1 MATKKFK
8 SNVSIQEK
16 LILSGETAQRAPVIN
31 ANGEIVSSTVTE
43 TELGHLT
50 GVTSGVQG
58 QLTAAQGDATQ
69 ALADASAADAKA
81 QGIIDAKGV
90 ANGYASLDAN
100 GTVPANQLPSYVDD
114 VLEFDDLASF
124 PGTGET
130 GKIYVAIDTGK
141 TYRWGGSVYAEIS
154 PSDVN
159 SVNGA
164 TGVVV
169 LDSGDLNHTQ
179 STPANWTVAD
189 SSTIAAHLDELAS
202 RTQSLEDAPAL
213 PAGDIAQT
221 NFNFVNN
228 QSSAADITGF
238 LFSSSSVRS
247 FVAEVS
253 IERGTTAEA
262 YIIQGINIDGSFS
275 ISQEAIG
282 DDVGVTLSIA
292 SSGQMQYISSD
303 SVDGGVIR
311 FRARSLTF

>member
-16 LILSGETAQRAPVIN
+16 LILSGETSQRAPIIN
-31 ANGEIVSSTVTE
+31 ANGEIVSSAITD
-43 TELGHLT
+43 TELGHLS

-69 ALADASAADAKA
+69 ALADAATADAKA
-81 QGIIDAKGV
+81 QGIIDAKGA

-100 GTVPANQLPSYVDD
+100 GLVPANQLPSYVDD
-114 VLEFDDLASF
+114 VLEFADLASF

-189 SSTIAAHLDELAS
+189 ASSIAAHLDELAS
-202 RTQSLEDAPAL
+202 RTEALESAPAL

-221 NFNFVNN
+221 SFNFVNN
-228 QSSAADITGF
+228 QASAADVTNF
-238 LFSSSSVRS
+238 AFSNLSIRS
-247 FVAEVS
+247 FVAEVA
-253 IERGTTAEA
+253 IERGTSAEG
-262 YIIQGINIDGSFS
+262 YIIQGININGVFS
-275 ISQEAIG
+275 IAQEAIG
-282 DDVGVTLSIA
+282 DETGVVFSIT
-292 SSGQMQYISSD
+292 SGGQIQYTSTD
-303 SVDGGVIR
+303 NVNGGVIR